1 VQPRLRLVAG
11 FVGAHGIFG
20 NAREDLERGPRRARG
35 PPACDAMLV
44 GTSLSLSGRFRRQGE
59 QARDGLQLW
68 VEYARDAGQRPVPRL
83 IVLDDES
90 RASVAQAHARRLL
103 AEHQVDVLLGP
114 YSSGLVRAVAPIADG
129 AGKVLWNH
137 GGTSDAI
144 LQAGARRVVS
154 VASPASDYLRS
165 LPAWGRRRVP
175 VVNRVTVLHAA
186 SGTFASEVARGA
198 AEGARAAGCV
208 DVRVVP
214 FESPLL
220 DASALCRK
228 AALWDPDLVVSVGT
242 FEDDLAVARERTAL
256 PERTVLGLV
265 AAGLAAFGDELG
277 ALAEGIIGPS
287 QWEPAD
293 DDTPLLGPDS
303 DSFIAAFE
311 EAFHRPSEYP
321 AAQAFAIG
329 LILME
334 CRRRC
339 GESVDDAA
347 LLGAARALETTTFY
361 GGFRLDPVTGKQ
373 VGHRIRLVRWQ
384 EGRKRVVD

>member
-1 VQPRLRLVAG
+1 MS
-11 FVGAHGIFG
+11 
-20 NAREDLERGPRRARG
+20 RARG

-44 GTSLSLSGRFRRQGE
+44 GTSLSLSGRFRRQGD

-103 AEHQVDVLLGP
+103 AEHQVDVLVGP
-114 YSSGLVRAVAPIADG
+114 YSSGLVRAVAPIADA

-175 VVNRVTVLHAA
+175 VVNRVMVLHAA

-228 AALWDPDLVVSVGT
+228 AAMWDPDLVVSVGT
-242 FEDDLAVARERTAL
+242 FEDDLAVARERATL
-256 PERTVLGLV
+256 PERTVLRSSPP
-265 AAGLAAFGDELG
+265 ASPRSATSWA
-277 ALAEGIIGPS
+277 PS
-287 QWEPAD
+287 PRAS
-293 DDTPLLGPDS
+293 S
-303 DSFIAAFE
+303 DRASGSRRPVT
-311 EAFHRPSEYP
+311 RPSWGP
-321 AAQAFAIG
+321 TRTRSLAPSKRPFIDRPS
-329 LILME
+329 IPRP
-334 CRRRC
+334 RRLPS
-339 GESVDDAA
+339 G
-347 LLGAARALETTTFY
+347 
-361 GGFRLDPVTGKQ
+361 
-373 VGHRIRLVRWQ
+373 
-384 EGRKRVVD
+384 